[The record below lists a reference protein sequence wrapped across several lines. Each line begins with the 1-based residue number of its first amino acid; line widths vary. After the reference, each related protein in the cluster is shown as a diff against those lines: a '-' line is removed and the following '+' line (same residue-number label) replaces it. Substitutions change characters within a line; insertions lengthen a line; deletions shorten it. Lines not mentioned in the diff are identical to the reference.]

1 MSDSQNKVG
10 KKKGKTPVD
19 MDFDSIKVDL
29 ENDSSMNLEDDEVGS
44 MDVDD
49 KNDSGVRKPKAKR
62 SRKERSVVWH
72 YFTKRQNKALGGK
85 VPSKCNKCGH
95 VLMFDSKQGS
105 NHVSVNELTED
116 IMSFDISRESDASNS
131 VNNPKV

>member
-1 MSDSQNKVG
+1 
-10 KKKGKTPVD
+10 
-19 MDFDSIKVDL
+19 
-29 ENDSSMNLEDDEVGS
+29 MNLEDDEVGS

-95 VLMFDSKQGS
+95 VLMFDSKQGTGNFTRHISSCYGTTYKRCWS
-105 NHVSVNELTED
+105 NA
-116 IMSFDISRESDASNS
+116 FRY
-131 VNNPKV
+131 